1 MGKVIERVKMWNVW
15 EEEQIKEGRSLPLE
29 VEAIIDTGATRV
41 LLPID
46 LVKRLGL
53 KFSGRTKVR
62 YADGRIEEKD
72 VAFGLRIE
80 ILGRDTE
87 SMVVIEKEG
96 VKPLLGQIV
105 LEDTDLLVDCKTGK
119 VIPNPAS
126 PDMPLL
132 EEL

>member
-1 MGKVIERVKMWNVW
+1 MGKVIEKVRMWNVW

-29 VEAIIDTGATRV
+29 VEAIIDTGATQV

-72 VAFGLRIE
+72 VALGLRIE
-80 ILGRDTE
+80 ILGRDTI
-87 SMVVIEKEG
+87 SRVIIEKEG
-96 VKPLLGQIV
+96 AKPLLGQIV

>member
-1 MGKVIERVKMWNVW
+1 MGRVIEKVKMWNVW
-15 EEEQIKEGRSLPLE
+15 EEEQIKEGTSSPLE
-29 VEAIIDTGATRV
+29 VETIIDTGATQV

-46 LVKRLGL
+46 LVERLGL
-53 KFSGRTKVR
+53 KLSGRTKVK
-62 YADGRIEEKD
+62 YADGRIDEKD

-87 SMVVIEKEG
+87 CRVIIEKEG

-105 LEDTDLLVDCKTGK
+105 LEDTDLLVDCRRGK
-119 VIPNPAS
+119 LIPNPAS